1 MARARR
7 GARPVV
13 VVLPD
18 ALTRLFADAETRLEL
33 RASTLGDVV
42 SELDRRWPG
51 MRDRLCDSS
60 PRVRRHI
67 NVFVRARRIGLESE
81 LHAGDVVTIMTGV
94 IG

>member
-1 MARARR
+1 MAAGDA
-7 GARPVV
+7 GAVT

-18 ALTRLFADAETRLEL
+18 ALTRLFADARTSLEL
-33 RASTLGDVV
+33 RAATFADVV

-60 PRVRRHI
+60 PRVRRNI
-67 NVFVRARRIGLESE
+67 NVFVRGRRIGLDAQ
-81 LHAGDVVTIMTGV
+81 LRAGDVVTIMTGV